1 VPSAGGKLA
10 LHQMSYH
17 LAVGGA
23 GDAQVAIE
31 EEIAQAPRRYS
42 VSPGL
47 TWLKKVLVG
56 SWPMAGSNAAM
67 HH

>member
-1 VPSAGGKLA
+1 LN
-10 LHQMSYH
+10 
-17 LAVGGA
+17 
-23 GDAQVAIE
+23 
-31 EEIAQAPRRYS
+31 S

-56 SWPMAGSNAAM
+56 SWPIADSHAAP